1 MMCPVVMEKRRYAV
15 GQFEGPL
22 DLLLAL
28 IKDNRIDL
36 YDIPIA
42 VVTEQFL
49 EYLDEA
55 SSVDIGDL
63 SDFYRMAARLV
74 HLKSRMMIP
83 AEPDEDD
90 PFEFEDPRGDLVEML
105 IEYQRFKKLSSLME
119 EKEDENEWNF
129 ERKRIKRFLPE
140 EPADDGWQ
148 EVDAEGMLMQMGRI
162 YRALV
167 SSISNTRVLDMY
179 EEVSVGEKLTL
190 MEEMFERKGECLFSE
205 LVRDGSKIDFVCA
218 FMAVLEAVKFKTA
231 RIFQRRMFGDIK
243 ICRCRMD

>member
-1 MMCPVVMEKRRYAV
+1 MEKRRYAV

-83 AEPDEDD
+83 AEPDEGD

-105 IEYQRFKKLSSLME
+105 IEYQRFKKLSSLM
-119 EKEDENEWNF
+119 
-129 ERKRIKRFLPE
+129 
-140 EPADDGWQ
+140 
-148 EVDAEGMLMQMGRI
+148 
-162 YRALV
+162 
-167 SSISNTRVLDMY
+167 
-179 EEVSVGEKLTL
+179 
-190 MEEMFERKGECLFSE
+190 
-205 LVRDGSKIDFVCA
+205 
-218 FMAVLEAVKFKTA
+218 
-231 RIFQRRMFGDIK
+231 
-243 ICRCRMD
+243 